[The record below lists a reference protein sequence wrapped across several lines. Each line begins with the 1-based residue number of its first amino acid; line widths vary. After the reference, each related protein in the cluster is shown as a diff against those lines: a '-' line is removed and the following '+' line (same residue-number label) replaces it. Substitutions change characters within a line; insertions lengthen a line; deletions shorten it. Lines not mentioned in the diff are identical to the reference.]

1 MEILRRR
8 FTPRVIVDYERIA
21 YIEPITNIRVTMD
34 TNISVSR
41 HFNRFLEGDYL
52 RTPLMRKDEHV
63 LEVKFDEILPGYV
76 KRSIY
81 QSGLQQQTFSK
92 YVLGFEQLRSL
103 R

>member
-1 MEILRRR
+1 MEMLKRR

-21 YIEPITNIRVTMD
+21 YIEPITNIRVTID

-41 HFNRFLEGDYL
+41 NFDRFLKGDYL
-52 RTPLMRKDEHV
+52 RIPLMHRDEHV

-81 QSGLQQQTFSK
+81 QSSLQQQTFSK
-92 YVLGFEQLRSL
+92 YVLGFERLRSI
-103 R
+103 